1 VTPARSSLRP
11 LLCALSLAW
20 AFVGPGDAGA
30 RQPARSR
37 AVASGVPGPV
47 AGAISASGL
56 PLRSFGFYAQEV
68 GGDERTLAALN
79 AETPYTMA
87 STTKVVT
94 SLAALDLLGPYYR
107 WRTSAYATGPIVH
120 GRLLGDLLIVGG
132 GNAQLTSAELQAWFT
147 RMREQGLEEIQG
159 DIVLDRFAFDLS
171 DADHAHTPKQSGN
184 QPRHVWPA
192 ALTLDE
198 GRLGVTVAAS
208 RGGKR
213 GATLALTPALSDVTL
228 VNQVMP
234 GSGCEVSARWDD
246 DGADDPS
253 GAARIVVRGS
263 WGAACGTRTVEFI
276 PPPHSG
282 YAARALPAMWAKAGG
297 ILRGRVVASDRPLGD
312 KALPTGPDGEPLQ
325 PLSCQRSKP
334 LPELVRDINKTSDN
348 MAARNL
354 MLSLSPGFPERVATL
369 AGAQRIMGMW
379 LRDQGIADGDI
390 EVENGSGLSHTE
402 RAKPRALV
410 QLLRQGWHADQSEAF
425 LDSLPV
431 AGVDGTLANRL
442 VGGKAQGRAF
452 LKTGTLNDT
461 RALAGYVRAV
471 SGRLYAVSAMVNHAD
486 AAAGRPA
493 LDAFIEWIARNG

>member
-1 VTPARSSLRP
+1 MLTARTLR
-11 LLCALSLAW
+11 LLVCAVALAW
-20 AFVGPGDAGA
+20 MCAGTGEVVAKSA
-30 RQPARSR
+30 RPRGA
-37 AVASGVPGPV
+37 AAASGVPGPV
-47 AGAISASGL
+47 AGAIGASGL
-56 PLRSFGFYAQEV
+56 PLRSFGFYAREV
-68 GGDERTLAALN
+68 GGSERTLAALN
-79 AETPYTMA
+79 ADTPYTMA

-107 WRTSAYATGPIVH
+107 WRTSAYAMGPIVR

-132 GNAQLTSAELQAWFT
+132 GNAQLTSSELQAWFT
-147 RMREQGLEEIQG
+147 RMREQGLEDIQG

-171 DADHAHTPKQSGN
+171 DADHLHTPAQSAY

-198 GRLGVTVAAS
+198 GRLGITVAAA
-208 RGGKR
+208 R
-213 GATLALTPALSDVTL
+213 GARRVGLSLKPELSDVTL
-228 VNQVMP
+228 INRVAS
-234 GSGCEVSARWDD
+234 GAGCEVSARWDESA
-246 DGADDPS
+246 DGP
-253 GAARIVVRGS
+253 GGVARIVVRGS
-263 WGAACGTRTVEFI
+263 WSAACGTRTVEFI

-297 ILRGRVVASDRPLGD
+297 ILRGRVVASDKPLGD
-312 KALPTGPDGEPLQ
+312 KALPTGPDGEALQ
-325 PLSCQRSKP
+325 PLSFQRSKP

-354 MLSLSPGFPERVATL
+354 MLSLSPGFPERPATL
-369 AGAQRIMGMW
+369 AGAQKIMRMW

-390 EVENGSGLSHTE
+390 EVENGSGLSHSE

-410 QLLRQGWHADQSEAF
+410 ELLRKGWHADQSEAF

-461 RALAGYVRAV
+461 CALAGYVRAL
-471 SGRLYAVSAMVNHAD
+471 SGRLYAVSAMVNHAGG

-493 LDAFIEWIARNG
+493 LDAFIEWVARNG

>member
-1 VTPARSSLRP
+1 M
-11 LLCALSLAW
+11 SLAW
-20 AFVGPGDAGA
+20 ACFVSGDVVAKSV
-30 RQPARSR
+30 RARS
-37 AVASGVPGPV
+37 VATSGMPGPV
-47 AGAISASGL
+47 AGAIGASGL
-56 PLRSFGFYAQEV
+56 PLKSFGFYAQEV
-68 GGDERTLAALN
+68 GGSERTLAALN
-79 AETPYTMA
+79 AETPYMMA

-107 WRTSAYATGPIVH
+107 WRTSAYAMGPIVR

-147 RMREQGLEEIQG
+147 RMREQGLEDIQG
-159 DIVLDRFAFDLS
+159 DIVLDRFAFNLS
-171 DADHAHTPKQSGN
+171 DEDHAHTPAQSAS

-198 GRLGVTVAAS
+198 GRLGITVAAA
-208 RGGKR
+208 R
-213 GATLALTPALSDVTL
+213 GARRAALSLTPELSEVTL
-228 VNQVMP
+228 VNQVAP
-234 GSGCEVSARWDD
+234 GAGCAVSARWDESA
-246 DGADDPS
+246 DGLD
-253 GAARIVVRGS
+253 GVARIVVRGS
-263 WGAACGTRTVEFI
+263 WSAACGTRTVEFI

-312 KALPTGPDGEPLQ
+312 KALPTGADGEALQ
-325 PLSCQRSKP
+325 PLSFQRSKP

-354 MLSLSPGFPERVATL
+354 MLSLSPGFPERAATL
-369 AGAQRIMGMW
+369 AGAQKIMRMW

-390 EVENGSGLSHTE
+390 EVENGSGLSHSE

-425 LDSLPV
+425 LESLPV

-461 RALAGYVRAV
+461 RALAGYVRAL
-471 SGRLYAVSAMVNHAD
+471 SGRLYAVSAVVNHAD

-493 LDAFIEWIARNG
+493 LDAFIEWVARNG